1 MLQINDLIETIKH
14 FLSSNKCL
22 QNMNDFVV
30 NVKEKISKNDEFDD
44 QFKKLIEFDDFYMLL
59 MNEMNFNQKL
69 LPVNELTFNFYKHI

>member
-30 NVKEKISKNDEFDD
+30 NVKEKILKNDEFDD
-44 QFKKLIEFDDFYMLL
+44 QFKKLIEFDDFYMLF
-59 MNEMNFNQKL
+59 MKEMSFNQKL
-69 LPVNELTFNFYKHI
+69 LPVNELTFSFYKHI